1 MPTVVVRCEVQK
13 YLYWKVFIKLT
24 MLWRQAQL
32 QPNCSI
38 CTNVGQTCILKLN
51 IDIVCQ
57 VQIIIVSVLMTY
69 VNVII
74 KRDDDQFDVELDQ
87 RHALEDSEHSK
98 MTMLSYVCVIV
109 FASDLQ
115 SGHLAN

>member
-1 MPTVVVRCEVQK
+1 
-13 YLYWKVFIKLT
+13 
-24 MLWRQAQL
+24 
-32 QPNCSI
+32 
-38 CTNVGQTCILKLN
+38 
-51 IDIVCQ
+51 
-57 VQIIIVSVLMTY
+57 MTY
-69 VNVII
+69 VNFIV

-98 MTMLSYVCVIV
+98 MTMLSYVYVIV